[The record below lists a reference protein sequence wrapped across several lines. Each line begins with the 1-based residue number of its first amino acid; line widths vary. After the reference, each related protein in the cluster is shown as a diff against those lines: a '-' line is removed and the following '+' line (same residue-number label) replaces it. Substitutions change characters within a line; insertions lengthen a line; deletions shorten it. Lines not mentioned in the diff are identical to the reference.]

1 MAFTSQDTSS
11 LADAVS
17 KLNTF
22 LAANGWSTHHV
33 PASGEFAA
41 WKNPS
46 GSIWITCALQWDTG
60 TPQYCGVYQWHGQA
74 YDTGGTTGTVPY
86 DQTDDSGFGAAST
99 TNATLGGQRR
109 VDMGSSG
116 PEHIWV
122 FEDTNYWHAV
132 IRRDT
137 DIYEHFGSGYLTK
150 YNDWTGGEYTYGH
163 FQDNTFSS
171 DTAIKGGTSILLD
184 GLAVDTSPGAT
195 NMEERCA
202 TLHIEGMAEQTT
214 EIWGAVL
221 GAQSS
226 SLLGVARDASARIHI
241 LGGFRGGMLN
251 FPMNFGQFP
260 GTIQRGLVPMYPIVL
275 GYWDRTANEVYGPLG
290 VMPDVRGVS
299 LRNYANESEIT
310 VGSDTWVVFPSRRRK
325 DADTSGAGYTML
337 QGIAY
342 KQVS

>member
-1 MAFTSQDTSS
+1 MAFTSQATSS

-46 GSIWITCALQWDTG
+46 GSTWITCALQWDTG
-60 TPQYCGVYQWHGQA
+60 TPQHCGVYQWHGQA

-99 TNATLGGQRR
+99 TNATLAGQRR
-109 VDMGSSG
+109 VNMGTSG
-116 PEHIWV
+116 PTHLWV

-132 IRRDT
+132 ILRDSEF
-137 DIYEHFGSGYLTK
+137 YEHFGSGVLTK
-150 YNDWTGGEYTYGH
+150 YNDWTGGEYCYGH
-163 FQDNTFSS
+163 VHDTTFNS
-171 DTAIKGGTSILLD
+171 DTAIKGTSSILLD
-184 GLAVDTSPGAT
+184 GLALDGTGRL
-195 NMEERCA
+195 NMEEYAA

-214 EIWGAVL
+214 EIWGVVMGSQAS
-221 GAQSS
+221 AN
-226 SLLGVARDASARIHI
+226 LGVARDASARIHI

-251 FPMNFGQFP
+251 FPLSFGQFA
-260 GTIQRGLVPMYPIVL
+260 GTTQRGLVPMYPIVL
-275 GYWDRTANEVYGPLG
+275 GYWDRTADEVYGPLG
-290 VMPDVRGVS
+290 VMPDVRGIS
-299 LRNYANESEIT
+299 LKNFASESEVT
-310 VGSDTWVVFPSRRRK
+310 VGSDTWVVFPSYRRK
-325 DADTSGAGYTML
+325 DVDTSGTGYSML

-342 KQVS
+342 KQVA